1 MCKIPTVMAFAKNIG
16 KNKIFFN
23 LHGGG
28 DQQIIND
35 PPQKTKTKNKKNKK
49 KNPLNAISDAQF

>member
-16 KNKIFFN
+16 KKKKFFN

-28 DQQIIND
+28 VGGVGGRDFNIVVPMLITN
-35 PPQKTKTKNKKNKK
+35 N
-49 KNPLNAISDAQF
+49 